1 MSQSDR
7 ADSFN
12 GSGRRIFGLPLQF
25 VVVAVVSIA
34 LTIYMA
40 GWAASN
46 NIEARN
52 FRTASMN
59 GIPAYQ
65 SVTAD
70 TEAETWERAALL
82 VCPLH

>member
-1 MSQSDR
+1 M
-7 ADSFN
+7 
-12 GSGRRIFGLPLQF
+12 RILGLPIQF
-25 VVVAVVSIA
+25 VIVVVVSLA
-34 LTIYMA
+34 LTIYLV

-46 NIEARN
+46 SIEARN

>member
-7 ADSFN
+7 ADGFN
-12 GSGRRIFGLPLQF
+12 GSGKRIFGLPVQF
-25 VVVAVVSIA
+25 AVVAVVSIA

-52 FRTASMN
+52 FRTASMD
-59 GIPAYQ
+59 GLPAYQ
-65 SVTAD
+65 STVAD
-70 TEAETWERAALL
+70 TETETWERAALL
-82 VCPLH
+82 ICPLH

>member
-1 MSQSDR
+1 MSQLDR
-7 ADSFN
+7 ADGFN
-12 GSGRRIFGLPLQF
+12 GSGKRIFGLPVQF
-25 VVVAVVSIA
+25 VIVVVVSLA

-52 FRTASMN
+52 SRTASMD

-65 SVTAD
+65 SAVTD
-70 TEAETWERAALL
+70 TETENWERAALL
-82 VCPLH
+82 ICPLH